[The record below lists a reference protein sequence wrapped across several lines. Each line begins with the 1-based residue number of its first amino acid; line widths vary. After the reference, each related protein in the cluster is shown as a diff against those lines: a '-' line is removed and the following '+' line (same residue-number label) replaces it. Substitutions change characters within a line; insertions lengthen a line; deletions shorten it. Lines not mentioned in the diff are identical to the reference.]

1 MRDDG
6 IDASALH
13 ALGEDDAAPRT
24 DVAVFAA
31 PVAPAPSVETVAAA
45 SIDAPPLFSQS
56 KVRKPEYWQF
66 AKLIAPSATL
76 PPGKRAWTTDDA
88 VGIWCLR
95 CQRAFPYQKGSSQ
108 SIRYHMETKH
118 LKELTEAQ
126 ERSTTARVRSLQLRY
141 AWCRCSVGLL
151 CCVRMRRLEVGQCEL
166 PTPHRRRAQVAP
178 LAPSEEL
185 P

>member
-6 IDASALH
+6 IDTSALH

-31 PVAPAPSVETVAAA
+31 PVAPAPSVEAVGAVPAAA
-45 SIDAPPLFSQS
+45 IDAPPLFSQS

-126 ERSTTARVRSLQLRY
+126 ERSTTARVSSGEVAATVCLLPLLIRSASL
-141 AWCRCSVGLL
+141 
-151 CCVRMRRLEVGQCEL
+151 
-166 PTPHRRRAQVAP
+166 H
-178 LAPSEEL
+178 
-185 P
+185 

>member
-1 MRDDG
+1 MGDDE
-6 IDASALH
+6 IDVH
-13 ALGEDDAAPRT
+13 ALGEDDTAPRN

-31 PVAPAPSVETVAAA
+31 PVVPAA
-45 SIDAPPLFSQS
+45 SVDTATTVPAASTAAPPLFSQS

-118 LKELTEAQ
+118 LKELTEVQ
-126 ERSTTARVRSLQLRY
+126 ERSTVVRVSSGRVFVAISFS
-141 AWCRCSVGLL
+141 SVDLL
-151 CCVRMRRLEVGQCEL
+151 GFIRMRRLEVGLGEL
-166 PTPHRRRAQVAP
+166 PTPHRPRAQVTP
-178 LAPSEEL
+178 LVPSEEL
-185 P
+185 Q